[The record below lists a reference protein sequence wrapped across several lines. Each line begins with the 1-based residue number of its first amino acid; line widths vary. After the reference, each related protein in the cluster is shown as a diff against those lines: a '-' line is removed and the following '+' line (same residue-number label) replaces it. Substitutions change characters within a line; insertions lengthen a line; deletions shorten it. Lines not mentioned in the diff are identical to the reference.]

1 MSWISDVAD
10 SVRALDLSTPRL
22 RRFAF
27 TVGGVGVALG
37 LWMLWRGRHPT
48 AGSVAVAASLA
59 LIGAGAV
66 RPAALAG
73 LYRVWMSFA
82 LALGWLM
89 ARVVLVALFS
99 LVLTPIA
106 LVARLSGKRFLD
118 LHPDPLASSY
128 WVRRDPR
135 RPPHYEKMY

>member
-27 TVGGVGVALG
+27 MIGGVGAALG

-48 AGSVAVAASLA
+48 AGIVALAASLT

-73 LYRVWMSFA
+73 LYRLWMGLA
-82 LALGWLM
+82 LALGWLV

-118 LHPDPLASSY
+118 LRPDPSASSY
-128 WVRRDPR
+128 WVRRAPR
-135 RPPHYEKMY
+135 RTPHYEKMY